1 MEAMA
6 MEIPCVTTYIT
17 GIPELIRD
25 GIDGLLVAAV
35 RRRRAGRGHRAA
47 GPRAGAAP
55 RLGQAGRQRVLDKYD
70 LGPQHRAHG
79 GRVRERLDA
88 AAR

>member
-17 GIPELIRD
+17 GIPELIRHD
-25 GIDGLLVAAV
+25 IDGLLVAPSDDVELATAIA
-35 RRRRAGRGHRAA
+35 RLAHEPELRL
-47 GPRAGAAP
+47 

-70 LGPQHRAHG
+70 LGPNTEHMAAVFSR
-79 GRVRERLDA
+79 RLDA